1 MFGIGKK
8 AKKVKQNKI
17 QVEAKNDTENQLDNN
32 NIEKTES
39 SSLDIQPE
47 IVSVKEEKKS
57 TKLSTPEDFL
67 F

>member
-17 QVEAKNDTENQLDNN
+17 QIEAKNNTENQLDN

-47 IVSVKEEKKS
+47 IVSAKEEKKS

>member
-17 QVEAKNDTENQLDNN
+17 QIEAKNDTENQLDN